1 MSQMSRGRR
10 DTRGVR
16 EKGHRR
22 INLAIALAAVA
33 LVAVA
38 SVAVAQNPKSPI
50 SVATGTASIPGNT
63 QAPALAKCKRDSEL
77 TGVGFSF
84 EHKTKFDGYSG
95 LNTAEPL
102 GERQL
107 NVYFDNYGGTP
118 SKGKA
123 IAVCRSD
130 GSFATVEKSLPISTG
145 DPQDNVVTAKCPRGS
160 SVVGGGA
167 EMSQGYRE
175 QAVFASR
182 PKGKRGWLVAGFT
195 HEEGL
200 QKAFA
205 ICDKKHSYV
214 AKSATRSVDYQP
226 RSREAKRTNIDTIQ
240 AKVSCPGKTTIMSG
254 GFDLRGGESA
264 QPSMIDNRAKG
275 HDAWFSQVRGF
286 GFSTLAL
293 KTYAICRRN

>member
-1 MSQMSRGRR
+1 MRDRR
-10 DTRGVR
+10 R
-16 EKGHRR
+16 KGTA
-22 INLAIALAAVA
+22 LAATLAAVA

-38 SVAVAQNPKSPI
+38 SIAAANKPKSPI

-63 QAPALAKCKRDSEL
+63 QAPVSAVCKKGSEL
-77 TGVGFSF
+77 TGLGFAF
-84 EHKTKFDGYSG
+84 EHKAMFDGYSG

-102 GERQL
+102 DERNL
-107 NVYFDNYGGTP
+107 TVYFDNYGGTP
-118 SKGKA
+118 RKGKA

-130 GSFATVEKSLPISTG
+130 GSFSTVEKSLLISTG

-195 HEEGL
+195 YEQGL

-214 AKSATRSVDYQP
+214 TKSKTRSVDYQP
-226 RSREAKRTNIDTIQ
+226 RSREAKRTNIDTIE
-240 AKVSCPGKTTIMSG
+240 AKANCPGKSTIMSG

-264 QPSMIDNRAKG
+264 QPSVIDNRAKG

-293 KTYAICRRN
+293 TTYAVCRRN